1 MVYLSHEAH
10 MASWLALGLFLHAN
24 VFFILSLTVAFLRY
38 RSRRIMLTRQI
49 LWLGLFACCEAA
61 VAWNDLLA
69 PLFPHA
75 TLLPSL
81 GRTALLT
88 CGYAFLLAFGIQTL
102 LPRDVSAQRLQ
113 LLLFGVHLGWLLPY
127 GLALALSFP
136 NLERTALVSEVLAR
150 YLLAFPGGLLTG
162 LGIRRQSYQTL
173 EPEWREYIRPHLRTV
188 EAMSAAFGLLNL
200 VLVPAAAF
208 FPARLINA
216 TLIPFPA
223 SWLWAGVG
231 AFWML
236 GLLLTLTTVQ
246 TQVEQW
252 IENVERLQTIAAD
265 RERISR
271 ELHDGII
278 QSIYAAG
285 LMLES
290 TQHLLYT
297 EPHKA
302 DAQLRRILESL
313 NQTIQDIRRYIFDLR
328 SDMPD
333 DDLEP
338 GIRRL
343 LRDFHI
349 NTLLETDLQIEGEA
363 PRRPLAFE
371 RRRHLFQIVREALA
385 NTARHAHAHGVIV
398 TLTYGPE
405 ALEVLI
411 HDDGVGMEAF
421 ILGKGHGL
429 RNIRER
435 ARLLDGK
442 LKIES
447 APGAGV
453 TLSLNIPY

>member
-1 MVYLSHEAH
+1 MSIWTA
-10 MASWLALGLFLHAN
+10 AGLFLHAN
-24 VFFILSLTVAFLRY
+24 VFFILSLTVGFLRY
-38 RSRRIMLTRQI
+38 RSWRITLTRQI
-49 LWLGLFACCEAA
+49 SWLGIFALCEAG

-69 PLFPHA
+69 PLFDRT
-75 TLLPSL
+75 TLLPPAL
-81 GRTALLT
+81 RTALLAL
-88 CGYAFLLAFGIQTL
+88 GYAFLLAFGIQTL
-102 LPRDVSAQRLQ
+102 LPHDLPQRRLRE
-113 LLLFGVHLGWLLPY
+113 LLLGATLAWVLPY
-127 GLALALSFP
+127 GLAVTLTFPDLA
-136 NLERTALVSEVLAR
+136 RTALIGEVLAR
-150 YLLAFPGGLLTG
+150 YLLAFPGGMLTG

-173 EPEWREYIRPHLRTV
+173 EPEWREHIRPYLRMT

-200 VLVPAAAF
+200 VLVPAAPF
-208 FPARLINA
+208 FPANWLNVTRFSMAAPL
-216 TLIPFPA
+216 
-223 SWLWAGVG
+223 LWAGAG
-231 AFWML
+231 ALWMV
-236 GLLLTLTTVQ
+236 GLLLTFTHIQ
-246 TQVEQW
+246 TQIEQW
-252 IENVERLQTIAAD
+252 VENVEHLQTLTAD

-290 TQHLLYT
+290 TQPLLYT

-302 DAQLRRILESL
+302 DAQLRRIMESL

-328 SDMPD
+328 SDTPD

-349 NTLLETDLQIEGEA
+349 NTLLETQLHVEGEP
-363 PRRPLAFE
+363 PRRPLTLE

-385 NTARHAHAHGVIV
+385 NTARHAHAHAV
-398 TLTYGPE
+398 TIYLTYGPDS
-405 ALEVLI
+405 LEVLI

-421 ILGKGHGL
+421 TLGKGHGL

-435 ARLLDGK
+435 TRLLDGIFQ
-442 LKIES
+442 IES

-453 TLSLNIPY
+453 TLHLSIPY

>member
-1 MVYLSHEAH
+1 MVYFNQEAR
-10 MASWLALGLFLHAN
+10 MTSWTALGLFLHAN
-24 VFFILSLTVAFLRY
+24 VFFVLSLTVAFLRY
-38 RSRRIMLTRQI
+38 RSRRIVLTRQL
-49 LWLGLFACCEAA
+49 LWLGLFALCEAA

-69 PLFPHA
+69 PLFARP
-75 TLLPSL
+75 TLLPWF
-81 GRTALLT
+81 GRTALLA

-102 LPRDVSAQRLQ
+102 LPKEIPAPRLRS
-113 LLLFGVHLGWLLPY
+113 LLLGVQLAWMLPY
-127 GLALALSFP
+127 GIALAFTFP
-136 NLERTALVSEVLAR
+136 ALDRTALIGEVLAR
-150 YLLAFPGGLLTG
+150 YLFAFPGGLLAGVG
-162 LGIRRQSYQTL
+162 LRRQSYRTL
-173 EPEWREYIRPHLRTV
+173 EPEWREQIRPHLRTA

-200 VLVPAAAF
+200 ALVPVAPF
-208 FPARLINA
+208 
-216 TLIPFPA
+216 FPA
-223 SWLWAGVG
+223 SWLNTARFPLPASLLWAAVG
-231 AFWML
+231 ALWML
-236 GLLLTLTTVQ
+236 GLLLTFTTIQ
-246 TQVEQW
+246 TQIEQW

-290 TQHLLYT
+290 TQPLLYT
-297 EPHKA
+297 EPRKA
-302 DAQLRRILESL
+302 DAQLRRIMGSL
-313 NQTIQDIRRYIFDLR
+313 NQSIQDIRRYIFDLR

-343 LRDFHI
+343 LRDFHV
-349 NTLLETDLQIEGEA
+349 NTLLETELHIEGEA

-371 RRRHLFQIVREALA
+371 RRRHLFQIMREALT
-385 NTARHAHAHGVIV
+385 NTARHAHAHGVAV

-405 ALEVLI
+405 TLEVLL

-421 ILGKGHGL
+421 SLGKGHGL

-453 TLSLNIPY
+453 TLHLNIPY

>member
-1 MVYLSHEAH
+1 MT
-10 MASWLALGLFLHAN
+10 SWTALGLFLHAN
-24 VFFILSLTVAFLRY
+24 VFFVLSLTVGFLRY
-38 RSRRIMLTRQI
+38 RSRRIVLTRKI
-49 LWLGLFACCEAA
+49 LWLGIFAFLETC
-61 VAWNDLLA
+61 VAWNDLITPLFAPA
-69 PLFPHA
+69 PL
-75 TLLPSL
+75 LPAAA
-81 GRTALLT
+81 RTALLA

-102 LPRDVSAQRLQ
+102 LPKDLSARSLRAILIGTQMA
-113 LLLFGVHLGWLLPY
+113 WLLPY
-127 GLALALSFP
+127 GIAMLVAYP
-136 NLERTALVSEVLAR
+136 RLEQTALIGEVLAR
-150 YLLAFPGGLLTG
+150 YLFAFPGGLLTG

-173 EPEWREYIRPHLRTV
+173 EPAWREHIRQHLRTT
-188 EAMSAAFGLLNL
+188 EAMSAAFGVLNL
-200 VLVPAAAF
+200 ALVPVAPF
-208 FPARLINA
+208 FPANWLNVTRFPLPTSLI
-216 TLIPFPA
+216 
-223 SWLWAGVG
+223 WAAVG
-231 AFWML
+231 ALWML
-236 GLLLTLTTVQ
+236 GLLRTFTTIQ
-246 TQVEQW
+246 TQIEQW

-302 DAQLRRILESL
+302 DAQLRRIMENL

-343 LRDFHI
+343 LRDFHV
-349 NTLLETDLQIEGEA
+349 NTLLETDFHVEGEP

-385 NTARHAHAHGVIV
+385 NTARHAHAHGVTV
-398 TLTYGPE
+398 NLAFGAE
-405 ALEVLI
+405 SLEVLI

-453 TLSLNIPY
+453 TLHLNIPY

>member
-1 MVYLSHEAH
+1 MT
-10 MASWLALGLFLHAN
+10 SWTALGLFLHAN
-24 VFFILSLTVAFLRY
+24 VFFVLSLTVGFLRY
-38 RSRRIMLTRQI
+38 RSRRIVLTRKI
-49 LWLGLFACCEAA
+49 LWLGIFAFLETCI
-61 VAWNDLLA
+61 VWNDLLT
-69 PLFPHA
+69 PLFAPVP
-75 TLLPSL
+75 LLPAAA
-81 GRTALLT
+81 RTALLA

-102 LPRDVSAQRLQ
+102 LPKNLSARSLQ
-113 LLLFGVHLGWLLPY
+113 AILIGAQLAWLLPY
-127 GLALALSFP
+127 GIAMLVAYP
-136 NLERTALVSEVLAR
+136 QLEQTALIGEVLAR
-150 YLLAFPGGLLTG
+150 YLFAFPGGLLTG

-173 EPEWREYIRPHLRTV
+173 EPAWREHIRQHLRTT
-188 EAMSAAFGLLNL
+188 EAMSAAFGVLN
-200 VLVPAAAF
+200 VALVPAAPF
-208 FPARLINA
+208 FPANWLNVTQFPLPTSLI
-216 TLIPFPA
+216 
-223 SWLWAGVG
+223 WAAVG
-231 AFWML
+231 ALWML
-236 GLLLTLTTVQ
+236 GLLLTFTTIQ
-246 TQVEQW
+246 TQIEQW

-302 DAQLRRILESL
+302 DAQLRRIMENL

-343 LRDFHI
+343 LRDFHV
-349 NTLLETDLQIEGEA
+349 NTLLETDFNVEGEP

-371 RRRHLFQIVREALA
+371 RRRHLFQIMRETLA
-385 NTARHAHAHGVIV
+385 NTARHAHAHGVTV
-398 TLTYGPE
+398 NLTYGAE
-405 ALEVLI
+405 SLEVLI

-453 TLSLNIPY
+453 TLHLNIPY

>member
-1 MVYLSHEAH
+1 MT
-10 MASWLALGLFLHAN
+10 SWKALGLFLHAN

-38 RSRRIMLTRQI
+38 RSRRIVLTRQI
-49 LWLGLFACCEAA
+49 LWLGVFAGCEAA
-61 VAWNDLLA
+61 IAWNDLLA
-69 PLFPHA
+69 PLFERS
-75 TLLPSL
+75 TLLPAF
-81 GRTALLT
+81 GRTALLA

-102 LPRDVSAQRLQ
+102 WPKEVPARRLQQ
-113 LLLFGVHLGWLLPY
+113 LLLGSQLLWGLPY
-127 GLALALSFP
+127 GLALLFTAP
-136 NLERTALVSEVLAR
+136 TWDRTALVGEVLAR
-150 YLLAFPGGLLTG
+150 YLLAFPGGMLTG

-173 EPEWREYIRPHLRTV
+173 EPEWREQIRPHLRV
-188 EAMSAAFGLLNL
+188 AEAMALAFGLLNL
-200 VLVPAAAF
+200 ILVPAAPF
-208 FPARLINA
+208 FPTRYLNAARLP
-216 TLIPFPA
+216 LPA
-223 SWLWAGVG
+223 SLLWAAVG
-231 AFWML
+231 TLWMS

-246 TQVEQW
+246 TQIEHW
-252 IENVERLQTIAAD
+252 IENVERLQTLAAD

-302 DAQLRRILESL
+302 DAQLRRIMESL

-349 NTLLETDLQIEGEA
+349 NTLLETELYVEGEP
-363 PRRPLAFE
+363 PRRALAFE
-371 RRRHLFQIVREALA
+371 RRRHVFQIVREALA
-385 NTARHAHAHGVIV
+385 NTARHARAHEVVV

-405 ALEVLI
+405 ALDLLI

-435 ARLLDGK
+435 TRLLDGK

-453 TLSLNIPY
+453 TLHLTIPY